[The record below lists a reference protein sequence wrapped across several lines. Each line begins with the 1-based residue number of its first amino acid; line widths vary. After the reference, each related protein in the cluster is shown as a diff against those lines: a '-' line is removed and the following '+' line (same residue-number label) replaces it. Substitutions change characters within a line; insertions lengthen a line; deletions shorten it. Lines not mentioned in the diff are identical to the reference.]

1 MFPKYLK
8 KDGDSVV
15 FDGKGSLK
23 MYIPQKQ
30 FDLNI
35 ATFSGKIC
43 NYFGIVPYC
52 VEDEHG
58 KKSKLHKI
66 NCPTLLQ
73 CVPSSIETIR
83 DAKLTKYSHNQD
95 YKILIFEKGA
105 KVILSTAV
113 PKNVANAEKL
123 INLFIITGNI
133 PETIPYDQIQDYIEE
148 NMKLNGYI
156 EENMKLN
163 GNSYNVPLQLWGV
176 IVSECCRSRK
186 DKAIPF
192 RLSGSK
198 DMYDYDS
205 ISVKNVSKMVSAFSA
220 FQSENFDDSVI
231 HAMTNSNA
239 ITSPLEKVLTNGF

>member
-8 KDGDSVV
+8 KDGDSIV

-43 NYFGIVPYC
+43 NYFGIVPHC

-73 CVPSSIETIR
+73 CVPTSTEVIR
-83 DAKLTKYSHNQD
+83 DVKLTKYSHNQD
-95 YKILIFEKGA
+95 YKILVFEKGA
-105 KVILSTAV
+105 KVILSTSV
-113 PKNVANAEKL
+113 PKDVANAEKL

-133 PETIPYDQIQDYIEE
+133 PDTIPYDQIQD
-148 NMKLNGYI
+148 YI

-186 DKAIPF
+186 DQAVPF

-198 DMYDYDS
+198 DMYDYES

>member
-8 KDGDSVV
+8 KDGDAIT
-15 FDGKGSLK
+15 FDGKGKLK
-23 MYIPQKQ
+23 IFIPQKQ
-30 FDLNI
+30 FDLNV

-43 NYFGIVPYC
+43 NFFGVVPYC

-58 KKSKLHKI
+58 KKSKLYKI
-66 NCPTLLQ
+66 NCPTQLQ
-73 CVPSSIETIR
+73 CIPSSIETIR
-83 DAKLTKYSHNQD
+83 DVKLTKYSKNQD
-95 YKILIFEKGA
+95 YKVLIFEKGA

-133 PETIPYDQIQDYIEE
+133 PDTIPYDQIQDYIEA
-148 NMKLNGYI
+148 NMKLNG
-156 EENMKLN
+156 E
-163 GNSYNVPLQLWGV
+163 SYNVPLQLWGI

-186 DKAIPF
+186 DSAIPF
-192 RLSGSK
+192 RLSGTN
-198 DMYDYDS
+198 DMYDYKS

-231 HAMTNSNA
+231 HAMTNKKA
-239 ITSPLEKVLTNGF
+239 VDSPLEKVLTNGF